1 MQIIAFGLHK
11 HNISSD
17 VWNRA
22 ESDHSHFY
30 DFIDSLNIEETTAEF
45 LFVNSQ
51 FSKEIIS
58 VTEQP
63 DKFNDNFRTYFRKS
77 FPKAKQNEPVYH
89 ILEGSDA
96 VKHFLQLSLGVE
108 SFFPDNQKEFLTQTK
123 KSIEIA
129 NQKHIAGPVTNRL
142 YHDVLLLQGKLQNIE
157 TQFDYSHI
165 SNQIQTLIRKI
176 FGKVGDLNFLVIG
189 KNAQTDKIIQTLQ
202 DKNNLGIKLFSK
214 EIFTEREK
222 LLYDIINEKQLEQI
236 LNYHHVIFRLNQDVY
251 QFFRPDYLRT
261 LMHRRK
267 NQPLLIV
274 NLDSTIKSDSSLDRI
289 YNLYIFSLSDFQKHG
304 NNGDEKL
311 DIQNVID
318 KELKEFF
325 DWFYSKELYR
335 FGDIIARSDGM
346 EQVLEMVARI
356 SQTNITVLIQGESGT
371 GKEIIARAIH
381 KNSPRRDK
389 PFIVVN
395 CSALPDTLL
404 ESELFGHEK
413 GAFTGATYMKKGLFQ
428 EADQGTIFLDEI
440 GDTTP
445 ALQVKLLRVLQEG
458 EIKRVGSN
466 DTILID
472 VRLIAATNQ
481 NLIEMVKQNK
491 FRQDLYYRLNVVNVD
506 IPPLQNRKD
515 DILPLAE
522 YFKGKYADKMKKQI
536 TTFSVQ
542 ARQTMLMYSWPGN
555 VRELENAIERAVALT
570 IGNTIHTSELPLSVR
585 DDVIPGVVRENVEKG
600 FTLKEIEKN
609 VIENTLISNNWNYD
623 KVTEIL
629 DIGRTT
635 LWRKMKEYGIQKK

>member
-1 MQIIAFGLHK
+1 M
-11 HNISSD
+11 
-17 VWNRA
+17 
-22 ESDHSHFY
+22 
-30 DFIDSLNIEETTAEF
+30 
-45 LFVNSQ
+45 
-51 FSKEIIS
+51 
-58 VTEQP
+58 
-63 DKFNDNFRTYFRKS
+63 
-77 FPKAKQNEPVYH
+77 
-89 ILEGSDA
+89 
-96 VKHFLQLSLGVE
+96 
-108 SFFPDNQKEFLTQTK
+108 
-123 KSIEIA
+123 
-129 NQKHIAGPVTNRL
+129 
-142 YHDVLLLQGKLQNIE
+142 LLLQGKLQLGE
-157 TQFDYSHI
+157 TQLDYPYI
-165 SNQIQTLIRKI
+165 SMQLRTLIRKI
-176 FGKVGDLNFLVIG
+176 FGKIGDLKYLIIG
-189 KNAQTDKIIQTLQ
+189 KNDQTNKIIQTLY
-202 DKNNLGIKLFSK
+202 DKNNLRIKHFSK
-214 EIFTEREK
+214 EYSKEQEESFFE
-222 LLYDIINEKQLEQI
+222 IISEEQLEQM
-236 LNYHHVIFRLNQDVY
+236 LNNHHVIFRLNQDAH
-251 QFFRPDYLRT
+251 QFFSPGYLRT
-261 LMHRRK
+261 LMPRRK

-274 NLDSTIKSDSSLDRI
+274 NLDSTIKTESSLDRI
-289 YNLYIFSLSDFQKHG
+289 YNLYLFPLSDFQKHG
-304 NNGDEKL
+304 NDNNEKF
-311 DIQNVID
+311 DIQTVID

-335 FGDIIARSDGM
+335 FGDIIAKSNAM

-356 SQTNITVLIQGESGT
+356 SHTDITVLIQGESGT

-440 GDTTP
+440 GDTSP

-466 DTILID
+466 DTIHID

-491 FRQDLYYRLNVVNVD
+491 FRQDLYYRLNVVNID
-506 IPPLQNRKD
+506 IPPLCDRKD

-536 TTFSVQ
+536 TDFSDQ
-542 ARQTMLMYSWPGN
+542 ACQVLLMYSWPGN
-555 VRELENAIERAVALT
+555 VRELENAIERALALT
-570 IGNTIHTSELPLSVR
+570 IGNTIHTSELPSSVR
-585 DDVIPGVVRENVEKG
+585 DDVIPGVVSDNVKKG
-600 FTLKEIEKN
+600 FPLKEIEKN
-609 VIENTLISNNWNYD
+609 VIENTLIHNNWNYD
-623 KVTEIL
+623 RVTEIL